1 MIRRNGRTRRINVV
15 NLVVIWNSNMRN
27 QKMKY
32 LVQDR
37 RKMKIKSHNLL
48 KS

>member
-37 RKMKIKSHNLL
+37 RKMKIKSRSLL
-48 KS
+48 NS

>member
-1 MIRRNGRTRRINVV
+1 MIRRDGRIRRINVV